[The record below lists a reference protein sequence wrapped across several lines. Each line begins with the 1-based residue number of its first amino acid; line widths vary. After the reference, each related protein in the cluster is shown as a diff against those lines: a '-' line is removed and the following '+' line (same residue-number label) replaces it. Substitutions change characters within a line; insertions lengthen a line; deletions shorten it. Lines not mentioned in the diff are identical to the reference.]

1 MGYSKH
7 ELSTIN
13 MLYSLKKLSSY
24 TPTSP
29 SASYLCPRGW
39 PLWRCSTVYPFPVC
53 LLEVRDR
60 SLFIAGKRGGGGAEG
75 LGLNKVQFSRFPL

>member
-29 SASYLCPRGW
+29 SANYLCPRGW

-60 SLFIAGKRGGGGAEG
+60 SLFIAGKGAED

>member
-13 MLYSLKKLSSY
+13 MLYSLKKLPSY

-29 SASYLCPRGW
+29 VTSVPGVAVVEMFDCISISGV
-39 PLWRCSTVYPFPVC
+39 S
-53 LLEVRDR
+53 
-60 SLFIAGKRGGGGAEG
+60 SGGKGLVIIYRREGGGGKG
-75 LGLNKVQFSRFPL
+75 GGRIWG